1 MYKTL
6 HGNIKQEC
14 LTLHRGREE
23 VGQVRCSEGA
33 PEEVTYVLRHLI
45 GGSQPDQ
52 TQCPLYYKCYIAF
65 SLLS

>member
-14 LTLHRGREE
+14 LTLQRGGEE
-23 VGQVRCSEGA
+23 VGQVRFSEGA

-52 TQCPLYYKCYIAF
+52 CPLYYKCYIAF
-65 SLLS
+65 SVLS